1 MSAPRDALGGG
12 RLLSLVVLGL
22 LAMSAAIV
30 ASAGTGEPGLR
41 MLVRATA
48 RSSLLLFGAAYAASS
63 LRRLWRTPATAWLMR
78 QRRYLG
84 LSFAAS
90 HALHLLAILALALV
104 LGDAFEVDAVTLVFG
119 GGAYVMI
126 AAMAATSSDRA
137 FAWLGARRWKLLHRV
152 GAHWIFV
159 IFAVSYLPRAAV
171 ESPLYA
177 LPAAFVVA
185 LLGLRVAA
193 FLRARRPR
201 TAPATS

>member
-1 MSAPRDALGGG
+1 
-12 RLLSLVVLGL
+12 
-22 LAMSAAIV
+22 
-30 ASAGTGEPGLR
+30 